1 HYILCPYPH
10 VVYYLSVLYL
20 SWQMSAQIT
29 YKRHRAKILTSLY
42 LYSCTSV
49 ISRPK
54 SSAILHVKDYGAKIH
69 TKKGYCLG
77 IIQNKYSIPIPSP
90 IQTVLSALEFHQIH
104 RLHIE
109 TRLRTKEVI
118 PHHRRSGIAPCPEGK
133 NYSIN
138 K

>member
-1 HYILCPYPH
+1 VGWDLFDLSLPWQGTAQGSYNR
-10 VVYYLSVLYL
+10 YLAINHS
-20 SWQMSAQIT
+20 
-29 YKRHRAKILTSLY
+29 SLY
-42 LYSCTSV
+42 LYTCSPV
-49 ISRPK
+49 FLRPK
-54 SSAILHVKDYGAKIH
+54 SPAILHVKVYGAKIH

-138 K
+138 KSIS